1 MEALLHALQLCIA
14 IACTQDQMVSRHCRQ
29 QPDKHSGMRQ
39 CCKSQEVCCM
49 ADTACSRCIH
59 ILGVCS
65 TAVLLWAPM
74 HETCIAEAALL
85 LPEARIERVKQDTA
99 CVT

>member
-1 MEALLHALQLCIA
+1 
-14 IACTQDQMVSRHCRQ
+14 
-29 QPDKHSGMRQ
+29 
-39 CCKSQEVCCM
+39 M